1 MTVRIGTRASK
12 LALTQTQ
19 QTADQLAAVGGFPVE
34 LVHIRTDGDVLTGSL
49 SQMGGTGVFV
59 AALRDA
65 LLRDECDVA
74 VHSLKD
80 LPTGAAVGL
89 STRRDAQARGRPGR
103 PVRPRRTEAGR
114 PAARRHGGH
123 RLAAPRRPAPR
134 RPPGPGHPG
143 HPRQRGHPPGPRPRP
158 ARATPPTHVVAGKSC
173 DLDAV
178 VLAAAGLERIGR
190 LDAVSEF
197 LETDVMLPAAG
208 QGSLAIECR
217 TADAPRRAGS
227 TDGSQGVLAQ
237 ALAALDDPDTRLAVT
252 AERALLARLE
262 AGCAAPVGAY
272 AYRKGSMLYLEAVVC
287 AVDGTASVRD
297 KTGHGRADR
306 GGGHPAGH
314 RTGRGPAGRRRRR
327 HRGPRRPPDA
337 RWTHAGAADMTGQA
351 SPSTGGRPLEDL
363 RVLITRSPDRARPW
377 SRRSSDAGAEPLLLP
392 LIDFERAADQQ
403 RWTSPA
409 TPWPPAPSTGWWSAA
424 SPQSMCSMAKAAE
437 RGMALG
443 YLVCPA
449 HAGGRRRAG
458 HPAGSWNPRAWP
470 WHWHRRT
477 DQSAAGLLDV
487 WPGRA
492 GRVLLPQ
499 ADIAAPRLA
508 DGLAADRELP

>member
-34 LVHIRTDGDVLTGSL
+34 LVHVRTDGDVLTGSL

-89 STRRDAQARGRPGR
+89 
-103 PVRPRRTEAGR
+103 
-114 PAARRHGGH
+114 
-123 RLAAPRRPAPR
+123 RLAATPRRVDVRDVLCARDGLKLADLPAGARVGTGSPR
-134 RPPGPGHPG
+134 RAAQL
-143 HPRQRGHPPGPRPRP
+143 RA
-158 ARATPPTHVVAGKSC
+158 ARADLDIVDIRGNVDTRLGRVPGLPGNSTDQVVPGKSC

-190 LDAVSEF
+190 LDVVSEF

-217 TADAPRRAGS
+217 TADVPAKTGPG
-227 TDGSQGVLAQ
+227 GVLAQ

-272 AYRKGSMLYLEAVVC
+272 AYRKGSLLHLEAVVC
-287 AVDGTASVRD
+287 AVDGTATVRD
-297 KTGHGRADR
+297 KRATD
-306 GGGHPAGH
+306 GLTEVGATLLGIELAELLL
-314 RTGRGPAGRRRRR
+314 A
-327 HRGPRRPPDA
+327 
-337 RWTHAGAADMTGQA
+337 AGAADIADLQA
-351 SPSTGGRPLEDL
+351 S
-363 RVLITRSPDRARPW
+363 
-377 SRRSSDAGAEPLLLP
+377 
-392 LIDFERAADQQ
+392 
-403 RWTSPA
+403 
-409 TPWPPAPSTGWWSAA
+409 
-424 SPQSMCSMAKAAE
+424 
-437 RGMALG
+437 
-443 YLVCPA
+443 
-449 HAGGRRRAG
+449 
-458 HPAGSWNPRAWP
+458 
-470 WHWHRRT
+470 
-477 DQSAAGLLDV
+477 
-487 WPGRA
+487 
-492 GRVLLPQ
+492 
-499 ADIAAPRLA
+499 
-508 DGLAADRELP
+508 